1 MNRTLRNRL
10 IACAATGGIVLVA
23 AGAAVA
29 SGNYQIAGSTLVK
42 PAFNAWCVDI
52 GGNFCTDSGGGSG
65 TGVTDFINNTV
76 DWADSDAPLK
86 TSQISSLNSAQPGA
100 GYRYFVTL
108 IGGIAVPT
116 HFNGETKAIKLT
128 GNVIADIFD
137 ATVTK
142 WDAHQISSLNPGVT
156 FPNSTI
162 VLCVRGDS
170 SGTSF
175 NFTNYL
181 GKVSSAFVRLVGP
194 ASNTPNWRGTHTTF
208 GTGGGLEASCV
219 QSTSNAIGY
228 VDYANTV
235 GVDKY
240 LTAVGHVYKHAT
252 YYTAPSTATIA
263 AAAAQA
269 AKAKV
274 SLTNP
279 LGIQNALL
287 NTAGKSAYPIS
298 LTSFLLS
305 YHNYTKVHAAR
316 ESTSAQWAAT
326 KKFINY
332 AISPTGQSKLHALDF
347 ATLPAG
353 WINLDKGLEKT
364 VTP

>member
-1 MNRTLRNRL
+1 MRNRV

-65 TGVTDFINNTV
+65 AGVTAFVSNTV

-86 TSQISSLNSAQPGA
+86 ASQVSALKSAQPGA
-100 GYRYFVTL
+100 GYRYFLTL

-116 HFNGETKAIKLT
+116 HFSGEKKAIKLT

-137 ATVTK
+137 GSVTK
-142 WDAHQISSLNPGVT
+142 WDAKQISQLNPGVK

-162 VLCVRGDS
+162 VECVRGDS
-170 SGTSF
+170 SGTSY

-181 GKVSSAFVRLVGP
+181 ARVSSAFNKSVGP
-194 ASNTPNWRGTHTTF
+194 ASNTPNWKGTHTTF

-228 VDYANTV
+228 VDYANTI
-235 GVDKY
+235 GVDSY
-240 LTAVGHVYKHAT
+240 LSAIGHVYKHAT
-252 YYTAPSTATIA
+252 YYTAPNTTTIA

-279 LGIQNALL
+279 ITIQDALL
-287 NTAGKSAYPIS
+287 NTAAKSAYPIS
-298 LTSFLLS
+298 LTSFLLT
-305 YHNYTKVHAAR
+305 YQNYTKVHAAR
-316 ESTSAQWAAT
+316 ESASAQWAAT
-326 KKFINY
+326 KKFLTY

-347 ATLPAG
+347 AKLPAG

-364 VTP
+364 VKP